1 MRLAIDITAKE
12 EEEEIIQEEVAVAVA
27 VVGDGK
33 VACDVCGF
41 RFTSRGQ
48 ICS

>member
-1 MRLAIDITAKE
+1 MRLAIDLTAE
-12 EEEEIIQEEVAVAVA
+12 EEQEIIQAVAVA